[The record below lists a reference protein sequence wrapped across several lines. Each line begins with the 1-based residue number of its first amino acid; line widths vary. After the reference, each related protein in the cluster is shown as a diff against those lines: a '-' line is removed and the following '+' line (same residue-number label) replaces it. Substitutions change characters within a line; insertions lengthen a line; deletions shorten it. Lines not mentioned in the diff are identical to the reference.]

1 MAKLHEEIVVIKVST
16 MLRDD
21 VTATPVILTEE
32 VIQNLEVVVQE
43 LAGGKGNTLVEIQ
56 VA

>member
-1 MAKLHEEIVVIKVST
+1 MAKLHEEVVVIKVST
-16 MLRDD
+16 MLRDN

-32 VIQNLEVVVQE
+32 IIQNLEVVVQE

>member
-1 MAKLHEEIVVIKVST
+1 MAKLHEEIVVIKIST

>member
-1 MAKLHEEIVVIKVST
+1 MAKLHEEVLVIKVST

>member
-16 MLRDD
+16 MLRDN

>member
-1 MAKLHEEIVVIKVST
+1 MAKLHEEIVVIKIST

-21 VTATPVILTEE
+21 VTVTPVILTEE

>member
-1 MAKLHEEIVVIKVST
+1 MAKLHEEVVVIKVST

-21 VTATPVILTEE
+21 ITATPVILTEE

-43 LAGGKGNTLVEIQ
+43 LAGGNGNTLVEIQ

>member
-21 VTATPVILTEE
+21 VTATPVILTED

>member
-21 VTATPVILTEE
+21 VTATPVILTDD
-32 VIQNLEVVVQE
+32 VIQNLEVVIEE
-43 LAGGKGNTLVEIQ
+43 LTGGKGNTLVEVQ
-56 VA
+56 KA

>member
-1 MAKLHEEIVVIKVST
+1 MAKLHEEVVVIKVST

-32 VIQNLEVVVQE
+32 TIQNLEVVVQE

>member
-1 MAKLHEEIVVIKVST
+1 MAKLHEEVVVIKVST

-21 VTATPVILTEE
+21 VTATPVILTED

-43 LAGGKGNTLVEIQ
+43 LVGGKNNTLVEIQ

>member
-1 MAKLHEEIVVIKVST
+1 MAKLHEEVVVIKVST

-21 VTATPVILTEE
+21 VTATPEILTEE
-32 VIQNLEVVVQE
+32 VVQNLEVVVQE

>member
-1 MAKLHEEIVVIKVST
+1 MAKLHEEVVVIKIST

-32 VIQNLEVVVQE
+32 VVQNLEVVVQE
-43 LAGGKGNTLVEIQ
+43 LVGGKGNTLLEIQ

>member
-1 MAKLHEEIVVIKVST
+1 MAKLHEEVVVIKVST

-32 VIQNLEVVVQE
+32 VMQNLEVVVQE

>member
-1 MAKLHEEIVVIKVST
+1 VAKLHEEVVVIKVST
-16 MLRDD
+16 MLRDY

-32 VIQNLEVVVQE
+32 VVQNLEVVVQE

>member
-1 MAKLHEEIVVIKVST
+1 MAKLHEEVVVIKVST

-21 VTATPVILTEE
+21 VTATPVILSEE

>member
-1 MAKLHEEIVVIKVST
+1 MAKLHEEVLVIKVST

-21 VTATPVILTEE
+21 VTATPIILTEE

>member
-1 MAKLHEEIVVIKVST
+1 MAKLHEEVVVIKVST

-21 VTATPVILTEE
+21 VTATPVILSEE
-32 VIQNLEVVVQE
+32 IIQNLEVVVQE

>member
-1 MAKLHEEIVVIKVST
+1 MAKLHEEVVVIKIST

-21 VTATPVILTEE
+21 VTATPVIMTEE
-32 VIQNLEVVVQE
+32 VIQNLEAVVEE

>member
-1 MAKLHEEIVVIKVST
+1 MAKLHEEVVVIKVST

-21 VTATPVILTEE
+21 ITATPVILTEE

-43 LAGGKGNTLVEIQ
+43 LVGGKGNTLLEIQ

>member
-1 MAKLHEEIVVIKVST
+1 MAKLHEEVVVIKVST

-21 VTATPVILTEE
+21 VTASPVILTEE

-43 LAGGKGNTLVEIQ
+43 LAGGNGNTVVEIQ

>member
-1 MAKLHEEIVVIKVST
+1 MAKLHEEIVVIKIST

-43 LAGGKGNTLVEIQ
+43 LVGGEGNTLLEIQ

>member
-43 LAGGKGNTLVEIQ
+43 LVGGKGNTLLEIQ

>member
-1 MAKLHEEIVVIKVST
+1 MAKLHEEVVVIKVST

>member
-1 MAKLHEEIVVIKVST
+1 VAKLHEEVVVIKVST
-16 MLRDD
+16 LLRDD

>member
-1 MAKLHEEIVVIKVST
+1 MAKLHEEIVVIKIST

-32 VIQNLEVVVQE
+32 VVQNLEVVVQE
-43 LAGGKGNTLVEIQ
+43 LVGSKGNTLLEIQ

>member
-1 MAKLHEEIVVIKVST
+1 MAKLHEEVVVIKVST

-21 VTATPVILTEE
+21 VTATPVILSDE

>member
-1 MAKLHEEIVVIKVST
+1 VAKLYEEVVVIKVST

-21 VTATPVILTEE
+21 ITATPVILTEE

-43 LAGGKGNTLVEIQ
+43 LAGGNRNTLVEIQ

>member
-1 MAKLHEEIVVIKVST
+1 MAKLHEEVVVIKVSN

>member
-1 MAKLHEEIVVIKVST
+1 MAKLHEEVVVIKVST

-32 VIQNLEVVVQE
+32 VIQNLEEVVQE

>member
-1 MAKLHEEIVVIKVST
+1 MAKLHEEIVVIKIST

-43 LAGGKGNTLVEIQ
+43 LVGGKGNTLLEIQ

>member
-1 MAKLHEEIVVIKVST
+1 VAKLHEEVVVIKVST

-32 VIQNLEVVVQE
+32 IIQNLEVVVQE

>member
-21 VTATPVILTEE
+21 ITATPVILTEE

>member
-1 MAKLHEEIVVIKVST
+1 VAKLHEEVVVIKIST

-21 VTATPVILTEE
+21 VTATPVIMTEE
-32 VIQNLEVVVQE
+32 VIQNLEAVVEE

>member
-1 MAKLHEEIVVIKVST
+1 MAKLHEEVVVIKVST

-32 VIQNLEVVVQE
+32 IIQNLEVVVQE

>member
-1 MAKLHEEIVVIKVST
+1 MAKLHEEVVVIKVST

-21 VTATPVILTEE
+21 VTAAPVILTEE
-32 VIQNLEVVVQE
+32 VIQSLEVVVQE

>member
-1 MAKLHEEIVVIKVST
+1 MAKLHEEVVVIKVST

-21 VTATPVILTEE
+21 VTATPVIMTEE
-32 VIQNLEVVVQE
+32 VIQSLEAVVEE

>member
-1 MAKLHEEIVVIKVST
+1 VAKLHEEVVVIKVST

-21 VTATPVILTEE
+21 VTATPVMMTEE
-32 VIQNLEVVVQE
+32 IIQSLEAVVQE

>member
-1 MAKLHEEIVVIKVST
+1 MAKLHEEVVVIKVST
-16 MLRDD
+16 LLRDD

>member
-1 MAKLHEEIVVIKVST
+1 MAKLHEEVVVIKVST

-21 VTATPVILTEE
+21 VTATPVMLTEE

-43 LAGGKGNTLVEIQ
+43 LAGGNGNTLVEIQ